1 MPQNQGEDCNASTT
15 ELYQSQSL
23 VSAHR
28 HPTPLSRA
36 DQPRTLAARAC

>member
-1 MPQNQGEDCNASTT
+1 MLENQGEDRNARTT

-28 HPTPLSRA
+28 HPTLLSHA
-36 DQPRTLAARAC
+36 DQPRTLVARAC